1 MCILVTQFSLEI
13 DRQIFECVYIV
24 THQQRIFMI
33 LNSLNI
39 ENAPVDIAG
48 PGMDEARDF
57 MRANGKKKE
66 GERNVLP
73 PQIFNEEKYCGDY
86 DDFDIANEDDL
97 LEEFLGLPKKAPL
110 DDPAAGGVNENDASK
125 LSKEDEN
132 AKTEENEEESPEEK
146 SDEVTTE
153 PEEHSKEPEPTK
165 PEETVEEPSEP
176 EVVDEQVEDTEEEQV
191 PESIAE
197 SNDVQEEKK
206 ETDSVDDRNIIEEG
220 DDDICDSNDTGES
233 DENTSLSSQGDEET
247 IEKQSERTL
256 TGNQLVESKKKY
268 RTHEVQEQLSFPKGC
283 TKLQPYSS
291 EAVDSVKRSPGLGSF
306 DESEQRSGNCGFNEI
321 SNATKFWKVSQMMGT
336 PSLVN
341 GAPNLN

>member
-1 MCILVTQFSLEI
+1 MKVNLQEAIRVDLVCGFRAQRTKESETNVFKMVI
-13 DRQIFECVYIV
+13 KVYISGNSGNKEIV

-57 MRANGKKKE
+57 MRANGKKKKE

-146 SDEVTTE
+146 SDEVTIE
-153 PEEHSKEPEPTK
+153 PEEHSKEPKPTK
-165 PEETVEEPSEP
+165 PEEETVEEPSEP

-291 EAVDSVKRSPGLGSF
+291 EAVG
-306 DESEQRSGNCGFNEI
+306 
-321 SNATKFWKVSQMMGT
+321 
-336 PSLVN
+336 
-341 GAPNLN
+341 

>member
-206 ETDSVDDRNIIEEG
+206 ET
-220 DDDICDSNDTGES
+220 GES

-336 PSLVN
+336 PASLVN

>member
-1 MCILVTQFSLEI
+1 MVIK
-13 DRQIFECVYIV
+13 VYISGNSGNKE
-24 THQQRIFMI
+24 RIFMI

-48 PGMDEARDF
+48 PGMDEA
-57 MRANGKKKE
+57 
-66 GERNVLP
+66 
-73 PQIFNEEKYCGDY
+73 Q
-86 DDFDIANEDDL
+86 
-97 LEEFLGLPKKAPL
+97 EFLGLPKKAPL

-146 SDEVTTE
+146 SDEVTIE

-165 PEETVEEPSEP
+165 PEETVKEPSEP
-176 EVVDEQVEDTEEEQV
+176 EVDEQVEDTEEEQV

-206 ETDSVDDRNIIEEG
+206 E
-220 DDDICDSNDTGES
+220 TGES

-336 PSLVN
+336 LKQHT
-341 GAPNLN
+341 LDLKKKC